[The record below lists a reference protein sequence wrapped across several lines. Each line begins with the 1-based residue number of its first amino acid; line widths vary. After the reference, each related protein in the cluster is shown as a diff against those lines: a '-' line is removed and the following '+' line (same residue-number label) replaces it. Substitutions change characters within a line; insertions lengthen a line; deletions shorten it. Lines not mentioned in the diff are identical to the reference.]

1 MSGEGTRGHA
11 QKCSM
16 PAGSSTEQLL
26 ACLPLLWASTP
37 LQPLCRRLFILCNAV
52 WMNELCDEAKGN
64 PGEITWATGGKK
76 ASTTGQFPPTHRFLH
91 TSRHLHG
98 LFPVHRRQIPCKGRG
113 EWLLRVDDFWRP
125 RSGSQLTETL
135 TSTKEFPMLTGISR
149 KNSVIWKKL
158 VYQYIAFLCFPNRG
172 QKIQVWVPALSLGKQ
187 LWPLWASV

>member
-1 MSGEGTRGHA
+1 MLKNAACLQEAPQNRSSPVNLCFGLPHLYNHSVGDCLYSAMLYEWMSSVMRLKEILERSH
-11 QKCSM
+11 
-16 PAGSSTEQLL
+16 EQLGARKL
-26 ACLPLLWASTP
+26 AQLANSPQLT
-37 LQPLCRRLFILCNAV
+37 
-52 WMNELCDEAKGN
+52 
-64 PGEITWATGGKK
+64 
-76 ASTTGQFPPTHRFLH
+76 RFLH
-91 TSRHLHG
+91 TSRNLHG

-125 RSGSQLTETL
+125 RRGSQLTETP

-172 QKIQVWVPALSLGKQ
+172 QKTQVWVPALSLGKQ